1 MRIANFRLIAILWLL
16 PVAVRLAA
24 MLFPG
29 VEKHLRTGRWLFQL
43 RLRDGSLGR
52 QIQFHDGAVSA
63 AWGIHPKPDADL
75 AFMDAETALGML
87 ALKSD
92 QAFMLDALKNFKIMS
107 SGSDAALVWFGQLVN
122 AIKTATWKTG
132 TPMKDGSRRYVTL
145 TNGGPVFVYVKDGR
159 ILRTTP
165 IDLEDGDASSWSI
178 AARGK
183 RFSPPRRATVSPHAL
198 SLKSLVYSEKR
209 ILHPMK
215 RVDFDPNG
223 ERNPQ
228 NRGTSGYVR
237 ISWDEALDIVVSEI
251 KRMKKDH
258 GPGAIAIASGAHHQW
273 GNINYYLSAMQRF
286 GNLIGYTRV
295 EFSPISW
302 EGWYWGA
309 MHHYGNNMRLG
320 TPGFYGTVEDCLEHA
335 EVIVFWSSDP
345 ESTSGVYGGFEGTQ
359 RRAWAKELGIQ
370 FVHIDPAFTRTAQ
383 FLGGKWLQIKPGTD
397 AALAIAVMHEWMVAG
412 TYDRDYVA
420 QRTTG
425 FEEWRAYVLGQE
437 DGVPKTP
444 EWQEAETGIAAKDV
458 RSLAQLWAAKK
469 TYLAAGGLG
478 AGFGGACRTQTGAQW
493 ARCTVMMMAMQG
505 WGKPGVNFGNLQIGA
520 PQDLNFY
527 FPGYA
532 EGGIS
537 GDLYNTASSVNNYCR
552 MPHIVTV
559 NPVKQSIPRQRL
571 AQAIIEGHAEGYRW
585 DGFSLEGQYEH
596 FTYPKPGY
604 SAVHML
610 YRYGSSSFGTVTGSN
625 RLVEAYRHPS
635 LEFVVNQSIWME
647 NEAQF
652 ADVILPVCTALERDD
667 IAEWANPGGY
677 MQHSQTQVNH
687 RMVMMMHKCIEP
699 LGESRSDYQIFL
711 EIMTRLGY
719 GGMYSEGGTTELSW
733 CERIFNST
741 DLPKKTTWSQFL
753 KKGYYVVPPPADDDK
768 PPVDMRWFAQGRD
781 KDVPEANPLP
791 GQYTDGFLKGLPTQ
805 SGKFEFVPASLRR
818 IEALDPERPAVNR
831 YMNSR
836 NAAHLGHGKYGLQ
849 LVTNHPPY
857 SFHTH
862 ADGKKS
868 HVSCLDDHRM
878 EVQGYRYWILR
889 MCPEDANRRGLK
901 SADLVRVHNE
911 QASVICAVDVSP
923 LVMPGVVRGNESCA
937 ELDLLDSP
945 LGLVDRGG
953 CLNLLTPGGRMSKTA
968 DGILPNSCWVEVEK
982 WDATVQMEVAA

>member
-1 MRIANFRLIAILWLL
+1 MRVAKYRLVLILWVL
-16 PVAVRLAA
+16 PAAIRLAA
-24 MLFPG
+24 MVFPR
-29 VEKHLRTGRWLFQL
+29 VKEHLRSGRWLFQL

-52 QIQFHDGAVSA
+52 QIRFHDGAVSA
-63 AWGIHPKPDADL
+63 TWGVAPKPDADL
-75 AFMDAETALGML
+75 VFMDAATALGML
-87 ALKSD
+87 APKSD
-92 QAFMLDALKNFKIMS
+92 QAFMIDALKNFKIMS
-107 SGSDAALVWFGQLVN
+107 AGSDAALVWFGQLVN
-122 AIKTATWKTG
+122 AIKTATWKPG
-132 TPMKDGSRRYVTL
+132 VRMKDGSRRYATL

-165 IDLEDGDASSWSI
+165 IELESDDAPSWSL
-178 AARGK
+178 AARGR
-183 RFSPPRRATVSPHAL
+183 RFSPQRRATTSPHAL
-198 SLKSLVYSEKR
+198 SLKSLVYSDKR
-209 ILHPMK
+209 ILYPMK
-215 RVDFDPNG
+215 RADFDPKG

-228 NRGTSGYVR
+228 NRGKSGYVR
-237 ISWDEALDIVVSEI
+237 IGWDEALDIVVGEI
-251 KRMKKDH
+251 RRMKKDH
-258 GPGAIAIASGAHHQW
+258 GPGAITIASGAHHQW

-320 TPGFYGTVEDCLEHA
+320 TPGFYGTVEDCLENA

-359 RRAWAKELGIQ
+359 RRAWAKELGIK
-370 FVHIDPAFTRTAQ
+370 FVHIDPAFTRSAQ
-383 FLGGKWLQIKPGTD
+383 FLGGKWLQIRPGAD
-397 AALAIAVMHEWMVAG
+397 AALAIAVMHEWMAAG

-425 FEEWRAYVLGQE
+425 FDEWRAYVLGEE

-444 EWQEAETGIAAKDV
+444 EWQEAETGIRAKDV
-458 RSLAQLWAAKK
+458 RSLALLWATKK

-478 AGFGGACRTQTGAQW
+478 AGFGGACRTQTGDQW
-493 ARCTVMMMAMQG
+493 ARCMVMMMAMQG

-520 PQDLNFY
+520 PQDLSFY

-537 GDLYNTASSVNNYCR
+537 GDLFNTASSVNNYCR

-571 AQAIIEGHAEGYRW
+571 AEAIIDGHTEGYRW
-585 DGFSLEGQYEH
+585 DGFSLEGQYEQYV
-596 FTYPKPGY
+596 YPKPGH
-604 SAVHML
+604 SPIRML

-625 RLVEAYRHPS
+625 RLVDAYRHPS

-687 RMVMMMHKCIEP
+687 RMVVMMHKCIEP
-699 LGESRSDYQIFL
+699 LGESKSDYQIFL
-711 EIMTRLGY
+711 EILTRLGY

-733 CERIFNST
+733 CRRIFEST
-741 DLPKKTTWSQFL
+741 DLAGKTTWASFL

-768 PPVDMRWFAQGRD
+768 PPVDMRWFAEGRD

-818 IEALDPERPAVNR
+818 IEALDPARPAVNR
-831 YMNSR
+831 YINVR
-836 NAAHLGHGKYGLQ
+836 GGAEPGRRKHGLQ
-849 LVTNHPPY
+849 LVTNHPAY
-857 SFHTH
+857 SFHTQ

-878 EVQGYRYWILR
+878 EVDGYRYWILR
-889 MCPEDANRRGLK
+889 MSPADAAERGVRTG
-901 SADLVRVHNE
+901 DLVRVHND
-911 QASVICAVDVSP
+911 QASVICAVDVSS
-923 LVMPGVVRGNESCA
+923 LVMGGVVRGNESCA

-982 WDATVQMEVAA
+982 WTTAALKEEVA